1 MWLVSS
7 NAGLFAAER
16 HGRAFVSLFLQNGRK
31 RFSRRSKGRL
41 AQTEFT
47 YILAVTKVVGSR
59 TPWESSLVFSQ
70 ALNRNPIRIIDLRDT
85 LKVIGPGL
93 GTTLAGTEVGRM
105 LQSYVRASSRN
116 WS

>member
-1 MWLVSS
+1 
-7 NAGLFAAER
+7 
-16 HGRAFVSLFLQNGRK
+16 
-31 RFSRRSKGRL
+31 
-41 AQTEFT
+41 
-47 YILAVTKVVGSR
+47 
-59 TPWESSLVFSQ
+59 LVFSQ